1 MTDVL
6 ICDPFNEKKV
16 TKASKRN
23 KQRKQAKNKQK
34 GSDSPEPVSVNVN
47 DSSLAGLRH
56 QMELAQ
62 KQEDHVLMNKLRQKI
77 WLLKDAAA
85 GVKSDVSKE
94 TLAAIFQDTTN
105 VKKTITFERPLNA
118 GVPTLEDTQRDILD
132 KKMRKLQK
140 KKQDIQK
147 LKDRLGSG
155 EKLEK
160 TQLLKIERE
169 RELDDEI
176 DDVEDELFQIQQQQ
190 RR

>member
-23 KQRKQAKNKQK
+23 KQRKQAKNKHK
-34 GSDSPEPVSVNVN
+34 GDDSPEPVSGN

-77 WLLKDAAA
+77 WLLQDAAA
-85 GVKSDVSKE
+85 GVKSNVSKE

-118 GVPTLEDTQRDILD
+118 DVPTLEDTKREVLD